1 MTYIKGISSAFYID
15 GTYIAPLTVLPDI
28 IIPTVKDIRFG
39 CNLPDRAPFAFKGNI
54 AFAYIYDR
62 ALNGEEVQV
71 NHDGAKNYLAKRG
84 VNLE

>member
-1 MTYIKGISSAFYID
+1 
-15 GTYIAPLTVLPDI
+15 LPDI
-28 IIPTVKDIRFG
+28 IIPTARDIRFG
-39 CNLPDRAPFAFKGNI
+39 CNPPDRVPYTFKGNI

-84 VNLE
+84 VTLA